1 MPAQVEQLTALAVAL
16 GIGLL
21 LGVER
26 ERRKSEG
33 PERDAAGVRTF
44 ALVALLG
51 SLSAVIPIAG
61 LPLLVGVFVGALA
74 VVSYLRSSATDP
86 GITTEMALMTA
97 YLLGLLTQSAVTIA
111 AGLGVVITILL
122 ASREKL
128 HQFVSNTLSEAE
140 FHDALVLGAV
150 ALVIL
155 PLVPDTGIGP
165 FQAFN
170 PFTAWRLVVIVML
183 ANAAGYVAQRMFG
196 ASLGLPLAGFFG
208 GFVSST
214 ATIAAM
220 RSRASDA
227 RMVRPA
233 VAGAVLSN
241 IATILQLG
249 LVVASTST
257 PTFLAVLPSLVM
269 GGIVATVYGT
279 VMAAI
284 ARGSPK
290 GTTLPPGRPF
300 EFRSALALGVIVS
313 TIMVFSTVLLNLLG
327 QPGAMLAGALSGFA
341 DAHSAAISMSSLV
354 AAGKLAPAVAVA
366 PILVG
371 VTTNAITKLAVAFDR
386 CSLAFSLQV
395 GIGILLVVG
404 AIWCGALVTLPV
416 DA

>member
-1 MPAQVEQLTALAVAL
+1 MPPQVEQLTALAVAL

-26 ERRKSEG
+26 ERRKTEG
-33 PERDAAGVRTF
+33 PERDAAGIRTF

-51 SLSAVIPIAG
+51 SLSAVIPISG
-61 LPLLVGVFVGALA
+61 LPIVVGVFVGALA

-97 YLLGLLTQSAVTIA
+97 YLLGLLTQSALTIA
-111 AGLGVVITILL
+111 GGLGVVITILL
-122 ASREKL
+122 ASRETL
-128 HQFVSNTLSEAE
+128 HQFVSNTLSAAE

-227 RMVRPA
+227 RMVKPA

-257 PTFLAVLPSLVM
+257 ATFLAVLPSLVI

-279 VMAAI
+279 VMAAL
-284 ARGSPK
+284 ARGSLE
-290 GTTLPPGRPF
+290 GDYAATR
-300 EFRSALALGVIVS
+300 EAIRVSLGARIS
-313 TIMVFSTVLLNLLG
+313 RHGFDDYGLLN
-327 QPGAMLAGALSGFA
+327 GALESSRPAGCNARRGLRRLCRRSFGSDFDVFARGRRQTRSGRGRGS
-341 DAHSAAISMSSLV
+341 DTSRGNYQCHHE
-354 AAGKLAPAVAVA
+354 AGGCL
-366 PILVG
+366 
-371 VTTNAITKLAVAFDR
+371 
-386 CSLAFSLQV
+386 
-395 GIGILLVVG
+395 
-404 AIWCGALVTLPV
+404 
-416 DA
+416 